1 MIGIYKYQNKL
12 NGKVYIGQSIDI
24 IRRYEQH
31 IYDAKNRPE
40 RGTGIDLAI
49 RKYGIENF
57 DFSILEECPTD
68 LLDEKE
74 RYWISFYNSYNNG
87 YNRTPGGSAL
97 RGSEHPRALLDE
109 ERVWE
114 IRELYN
120 LKVKRSDAYDL
131 FKYTGISERGFKK
144 IWDGET
150 WPNIHNEVY
159 TQENREWHKEAVG
172 HAADQIGRSS
182 LDRAIAQEEIDE
194 MLKDY
199 QCGLS
204 INAIAKKYNRDNGVV
219 EKYIANPIAIN
230 KVKYRGRKVQCVNTG
245 DIFSSISAAAKWA
258 DCGATT
264 LTRHLAKDQIAGKV
278 PGTDDPAQWLEL
290 S

>member
-12 NGKVYIGQSIDI
+12 NGKIYIGQSLDI
-24 IRRYEQH
+24 ARRYEQH

-57 DFSILEECPTD
+57 DFSILEECSID
-68 LLDEKE
+68 SLDERE
-74 RYWISFYNSYNNG
+74 RYWISFYDSYNNG
-87 YNRTPGGSAL
+87 YNRSPGGSVL
-97 RGSEHPRALLDE
+97 RGSEHPRAILDE
-109 ERVWE
+109 DQVWE

-120 LKVKRSDAYDL
+120 LKVKRSDVYDL

-144 IWDGET
+144 IWDGQT

-159 TQENREWHKEAVG
+159 TQENREWHKKATG
-172 HAADQIGRSS
+172 HTADQMGRSS
-182 LDRAIAQEEIDE
+182 LDRAISQEEIDE

-219 EKYIANPIAIN
+219 EKYIANPVAID
-230 KVKYRGRKVQCVNTG
+230 KVKYKGRKVQCINTG
-245 DIFSSISAAAKWA
+245 DVFSSISAAAKWA
-258 DCGATT
+258 GCGATT